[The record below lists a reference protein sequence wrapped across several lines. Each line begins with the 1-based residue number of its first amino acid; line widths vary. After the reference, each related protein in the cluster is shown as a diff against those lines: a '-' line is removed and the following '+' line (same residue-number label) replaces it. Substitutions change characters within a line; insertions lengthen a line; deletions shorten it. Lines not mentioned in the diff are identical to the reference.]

1 MLEFV
6 AGVGGVTVVGFGDCD
21 VAANSWQA
29 KVQRKPVP
37 PELEKGFHHV
47 RVYEEKVSIASL
59 VRVILRGL
67 RRGLQNLDF
76 LRKEESLINVIIIRV
91 SRWFKSNFNLPSPNL
106 TKFLPLFLH
115 FT

>member
-6 AGVGGVTVVGFGDCD
+6 AGVGAVTAVGFGGCD

-47 RVYEEKVSIASL
+47 RVYEENVSIAFL
-59 VRVILRGL
+59 VKVILRGR
-67 RRGLQNLDF
+67 RRGLQNLDC
-76 LRKEESLINVIIIRV
+76 LRKEESLIIIRV
-91 SRWFKSNFNLPSPNL
+91 ARSGTNL
-106 TKFLPLFLH
+106 TLTFHVP
-115 FT
+115 T